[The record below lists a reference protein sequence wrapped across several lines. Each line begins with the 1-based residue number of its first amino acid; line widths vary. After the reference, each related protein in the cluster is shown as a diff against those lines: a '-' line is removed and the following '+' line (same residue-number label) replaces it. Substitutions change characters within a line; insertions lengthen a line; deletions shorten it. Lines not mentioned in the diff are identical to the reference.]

1 MRPSALPST
10 LLIIALLAAGNS
22 AWGQEGN
29 LGRLFFTPEQRASLD
44 RLRQHSVKQ
53 SDEATTGDGVSI
65 TLQGVVR
72 RSSGKGTTWVNG
84 AAIDEP
90 LAPPNASISK
100 SHKAVSAVGSE
111 NSDIRV
117 GESLNQSTGER
128 RDLLNGGEIQIRQPA
143 RR

>member
-53 SDEATTGDGVSI
+53 STDSATGNGLAI
-65 TLQGVVR
+65 TVQGVVR
-72 RSSGKGTTWVNG
+72 RSSGKDTAWVNG
-84 AAIDEP
+84 AELSESSGQRSSNGRREP
-90 LAPPNASISK
+90 TRLGIGDRD
-100 SHKAVSAVGSE
+100 V
-111 NSDIRV
+111 RV
-117 GESLNQSTGER
+117 GDSINQSTGEQS
-128 RDLLNGGEIQIRQPA
+128 DLLRGGQIQIKPGNATPR
-143 RR
+143 